1 MLYRLLADA
10 LLVLHVL
17 IVLFVVFGLLLI
29 FIGRSRGWS
38 WVRNPRFR
46 IAHAITIGV
55 VVLQV
60 WLGRICPLT
69 TLEMALREKVGGA
82 VYEGGFIA
90 HWLGEL
96 LYYGLPLWVFA
107 LAYTLFGAIVVVSW
121 FVVKPNFKSGKET

>member
-1 MLYRLLADA
+1 MSYRLLADA
-10 LLVLHVL
+10 ILALHVL

-29 FIGRSRGWS
+29 FIGGGRGWA

-46 IAHAITIGV
+46 IAHAITISV

-60 WLGRICPLT
+60 WLGKICPLT
-69 TLEMALREKVGGA
+69 TLEMALREKAGDA

-96 LYYGLPLWVFA
+96 LYYDLPLWVFA
-107 LAYTLFGAIVVVSW
+107 LAYTLFGAIVAKKRNINPW
-121 FVVKPNFKSGKET
+121 FSVILK